1 MVAAMIFVLSVVL
14 LMFLAMPSLPVAV
27 VIVPGPTSLLLRG
40 VSIVLAAILLF
51 HIIPLG
57 WFHHRALTHR
67 H

>member
-14 LMFLAMPSLPVAV
+14 LMFLVMPSVPVAV
-27 VIVPGPTSLLLRG
+27 VIVPGLTGLLLSG

-51 HIIPLG
+51 HVIPLG
-57 WFHHRALTHR
+57 CIHHIALTHR